1 MQEYYINQIR
11 CGDLKTGDKLPPEIE
26 LARSF
31 SISRN
36 TLREALKSL
45 EALGILETV
54 RGQGTFVAADARKR
68 VGNMDLLRCFSDKND
83 LHAMLEAKNILV
95 AEAARFAAM
104 RRTKE
109 DLAEMEA
116 LLDTPMD
123 SGFSAESIFQI
134 RVASAAKSPVL
145 SGYVRSVYQQ
155 LLETEYPRLLLR
167 LPISDIRLSQ
177 RQILEAIAQA
187 DEEKAYLAAK
197 QVSDIR
203 YEKLREI
210 HLTESNLNTMH
221 EKNEE
226 KYSVFLNMIQ
236 DR

>member
-31 SISRN
+31 SISWN
-36 TLREALKSL
+36 TLREVLKSL
-45 EALGILETV
+45 EALGVLETV

-68 VGNMDLLRCFSDKND
+68 IADMDLVRCFSMEND
-83 LHAMLEAKNILV
+83 FQALLEAKNALMSEI
-95 AEAARFAAM
+95 ARLAAM
-104 RRTKE
+104 RRTE
-109 DLAEMEA
+109 DDIAEMGA
-116 LLDTPMD
+116 VLSTPID

-134 RVASAAKSPVL
+134 RVANAAKSPVL

-167 LPISDIRLSQ
+167 LPISDIRLGQ

-187 DEEKAYLAAK
+187 DEEKVHQTAK
-197 QVSDIR
+197 RVSDIR
-203 YEKLREI
+203 YLQLFENCM
-210 HLTESNLNTMH
+210 TENRDSTAQEANQQKH
-221 EKNEE
+221 
-226 KYSVFLNMIQ
+226 SVFINVLPE
-236 DR
+236 R